1 MQFKEVILNFI
12 ERYNFELNWKI
23 CFWILL
29 NDKILND
36 IEWYDSEYYIKLWRQ
51 MLRIL
56 ISILS
61 FDNKS
66 LIISILS
73 FSIAR
78 YNDVLLINIIMKFH
92 WKIFFWMQFKDLI
105 LNSIEWYD
113 FEFYWKI

>member
-1 MQFKEVILNFI
+1 
-12 ERYNFELNWKI
+12 
-23 CFWILL
+23 
-29 NDKILND
+29 
-36 IEWYDSEYYIKLWRQ
+36 

-92 WKIFFWMQFKDLI
+92 
-105 LNSIEWYD
+105 
-113 FEFYWKI
+113 